1 MPSTSDER
9 EFGIFASQSAR
20 HTKLDVRFTATFTA
34 PGLPV
39 QCRFTDRA
47 AGQPFEDSRHEIR
60 VLAGTGVSTSAL
72 VIGVQL
78 RGESVGAGFLIK
90 ADKESTIVPPAVD
103 DDPSFPR
110 QTDHTVL
117 RKWTQTAEAGAELVK
132 HAVTLEVACD
142 AHGEFTLAQQAAVQ
156 TSELIEVTYVLSK
169 LGTQVGTGTIRM
181 ATRATVEGGLVLLP
195 PTVDD
200 KLT

>member
-9 EFGIFASQSAR
+9 EFGIFASQGAR
-20 HTKLDVRFTATFTA
+20 RTRLDVRFTATFTA
-34 PGLPV
+34 TALPV
-39 QCRFTDRA
+39 QCRFSDLA
-47 AGQPFEDSRHEIR
+47 PGKPFEDSRHEIR

-72 VIGVQL
+72 VIGVEL
-78 RGESVGAGFLIK
+78 RGESVGAGFAIT
-90 ADKESTIVPPAVD
+90 ADKQSTIVPPAID

-110 QTDHTVL
+110 RTDHTVA
-117 RKWTQTAEAGAELVK
+117 RTWTQTAEAGAELVK

-142 AHGEFTLAQQAAVQ
+142 ALGEFTLAQQVAVQ
-156 TSELIEVTYVLSK
+156 TNELIEVGYTLSK
-169 LGTQVGTGTIRM
+169 NGAQVGTGTIRM

-200 KLT
+200 KIT